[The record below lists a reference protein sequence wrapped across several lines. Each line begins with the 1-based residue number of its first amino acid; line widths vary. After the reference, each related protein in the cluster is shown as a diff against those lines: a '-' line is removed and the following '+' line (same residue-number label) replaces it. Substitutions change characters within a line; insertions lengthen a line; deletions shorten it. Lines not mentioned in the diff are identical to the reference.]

1 VISVST
7 LLCESGAAGDG
18 LRYDA
23 ADSTDV
29 AQIRQRKQQ
38 HPVVVW
44 NTTTGC
50 NLDCRHCYAGARG
63 TPEAGEFDTAEAR
76 GLIDELAAYDVP
88 VLLFSGGEPL
98 LRDDLVELVEYASD
112 RGLRPVLSS
121 NGTLLTEARAR
132 ELAAAG
138 IAYAGI
144 SIDGLPDRHDTFR
157 GCDGAFAAASA
168 GIAAAQAAGIKTGVR
183 FTVTEQTLP
192 DLPAVLE
199 RFCDR
204 GVDRFCFYHLAYGG
218 RGRDARTTDIDPQT
232 RRAAVREICDLTRQ
246 YHARDEPIETL
257 LVGNYADAGYLVEYA
272 RLAIGADRARRIESY
287 LRTNGGDPAGERV
300 ADIDAHGNV
309 HPTQFWRSYS
319 MGNVRD
325 RPFAAIWEDDTN
337 PVLDHLRQRP
347 ESLGAVCADCRY
359 SDCCRGGSRLRALAV
374 HSDRAAPDPQC
385 YLTPTERGSRSSVSS
400 D

>member
-1 VISVST
+1 M
-7 LLCESGAAGDG
+7 C
-18 LRYDA
+18 
-23 ADSTDV
+23 
-29 AQIRQRKQQ
+29 IR
-38 HPVVVW
+38 
-44 NTTTGC
+44 
-50 NLDCRHCYAGARG
+50 
-63 TPEAGEFDTAEAR
+63 
-76 GLIDELAAYDVP
+76 
-88 VLLFSGGEPL
+88 
-98 LRDDLVELVEYASD
+98 
-112 RGLRPVLSS
+112 
-121 NGTLLTEARAR
+121 
-132 ELAAAG
+132 
-138 IAYAGI
+138 
-144 SIDGLPDRHDTFR
+144 
-157 GCDGAFAAASA
+157 
-168 GIAAAQAAGIKTGVR
+168 
-183 FTVTEQTLP
+183 
-192 DLPAVLE
+192 
-199 RFCDR
+199 
-204 GVDRFCFYHLAYGG
+204 
-218 RGRDARTTDIDPQT
+218 DIDPQT

-272 RLAIGADRARRIESY
+272 RLAIGADRARRIESF

>member
-1 VISVST
+1 MISVST

-63 TPEAGEFDTAEAR
+63 TPEAGEFDTAEAQ
-76 GLIDELAAYDVP
+76 GLIDELAAYGVP

-98 LRDDLVELVEYASD
+98 LRSDLVELVEYASD

-157 GCDGAFAAASA
+157 GCDGAFAAASD

-183 FTVTEQTLP
+183 FTVTEETLP

-199 RFCDR
+199 RFTDR

-218 RGRDARTTDIDPQT
+218 RGRDAQTSDIDPQT

-337 PVLDHLRQRP
+337 PVLDHLRRRP

-374 HSDRAAPDPQC
+374 HDTRAAPDPQC
-385 YLTPTERGSRSSVSS
+385 YLTPTERGSRSSVGS